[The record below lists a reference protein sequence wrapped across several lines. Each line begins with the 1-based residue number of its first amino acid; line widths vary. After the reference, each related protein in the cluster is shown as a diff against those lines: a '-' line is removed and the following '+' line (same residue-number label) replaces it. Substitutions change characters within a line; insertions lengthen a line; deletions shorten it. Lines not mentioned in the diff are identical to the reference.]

1 MTATVDIAAYLQDIM
16 GILSGEGFSLPVV
29 NHTEIVSVNI
39 DFTDAAKDAVKG
51 TMDGDEDSHVL
62 AISAQSGG
70 CSGFLYD
77 MKIIEDPGGDEFQR
91 VDVDGVCILVHNKD
105 SALLAGITID
115 YKDTLMGGGFQI
127 LNPNADRTCGCGQSF
142 G

>member
-1 MTATVDIAAYLQDIM
+1 M
-16 GILSGEGFSLPVV
+16 GILGSGGFSLPVV
-29 NHTEIVSVNI
+29 THSETVSVSI

-51 TMDGDEDSHVL
+51 TMDGDEASHVL

-91 VDVDGVCILVHNKD
+91 VDVNGVCVLVHNKD
-105 SALLAGITID
+105 SALLMSLIHI
-115 YKDTLMGGGFQI
+115 
-127 LNPNADRTCGCGQSF
+127 
-142 G
+142 

>member
-1 MTATVDIAAYLQDIM
+1 M
-16 GILSGEGFSLPVV
+16 GILGGDGFSLPVV
-29 NHTEIVSVNI
+29 THSEIVSVSI

-51 TMDGDEDSHVL
+51 TMDGDEASHVL
-62 AISAQSGG
+62 VISAQSGG

-77 MKIIEDPGGDEFQR
+77 MKIIEDPGSDEFQR
-91 VDVDGVCILVHNKD
+91 VDVDGVCVLVHNKD